1 MLSDQ
6 YKQQLRT
13 EVLKLDDLTD
23 KKYDLD
29 VLVKAVEDGLT
40 KSAPLELIKKLGDI
54 RRTFGTKQ
62 MEEKEEQIVELLYK
76 YLGAASVDEVYEL
89 LREQI
94 DTPFEELVRHL
105 ESLIGLSGV
114 KSQVRD
120 LIAFNE
126 LQRKRV
132 ELGLKK
138 SNKTLHMAFL
148 GNPGTAKTTV
158 ARIVGRMY
166 KSLGILSKG
175 HFIEAG
181 RADLI
186 AEYQGQTA
194 IKVRRLVN
202 KARGGVLFID
212 EAYSITENEHSDSYG
227 RECLTE
233 LTKALEDYR
242 DDLVVIV
249 AGYPNLMEQF
259 FTSNPGLKSRFNAF
273 ITFPDYNEKELV
285 DIFKYLCKQND
296 YLITEKGL
304 LKLREK
310 IQQDTEDGKSSIASN
325 GRYIRNIFDDV
336 TMNQAKRLYGR
347 KEALDKHSLM
357 LLCELDFKN

>member
-1 MLSDQ
+1 M
-6 YKQQLRT
+6 
-13 EVLKLDDLTD
+13 
-23 KKYDLD
+23 
-29 VLVKAVEDGLT
+29 
-40 KSAPLELIKKLGDI
+40 DI
-54 RRTFGTKQ
+54 
-62 MEEKEEQIVELLYK
+62 
-76 YLGAASVDEVYEL
+76 
-89 LREQI
+89 
-94 DTPFEELVRHL
+94 PFEALAEQL
-105 ESLIGLSGV
+105 ESLVGLKAV
-114 KSQVRD
+114 KAQVRD

-126 LQRKRV
+126 LQKKRV
-132 ELGLKK
+132 QLGLKK
-138 SNKTLHMAFL
+138 TNKTLHMAFL

-194 IKVRRLVN
+194 IKVRRLIN

-249 AGYPNLMEQF
+249 AGYPDLMKQF
-259 FTSNPGLKSRFNAF
+259 FASNPGLKSRFNQF
-273 ITFPDYNEKELV
+273 ITFPDYSEAELL

-296 YLITEKGL
+296 YIVTEEGL
-304 LKLREK
+304 VKLKEK
-310 IQQDTEDGKSSIASN
+310 IAKDFAATSSSIKVDHKEYGFSPENKDNAFSPEHKGNAFSPENKAQELSLKDRERGILTKAN
-325 GRYIRNIFDDV
+325 GRYIRNLFDDV
-336 TMNQAKRLYGR
+336 TMNQAKRLYNR
-347 KEALDKHSLM
+347 KEALDKQSLM
-357 LLCELDFKN
+357 LLCELDF